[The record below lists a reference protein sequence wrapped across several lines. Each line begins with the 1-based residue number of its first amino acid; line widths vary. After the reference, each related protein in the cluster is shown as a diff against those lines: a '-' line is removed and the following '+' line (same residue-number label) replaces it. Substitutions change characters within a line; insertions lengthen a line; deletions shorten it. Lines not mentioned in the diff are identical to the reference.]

1 MAMDINNAIS
11 VIAYF
16 NNHNDAWRR
25 LEAIS
30 LKNCAEY
37 KNGYNSSLIKFPFDN
52 LIEVQKI
59 VAQYEEWKAHLK
71 KLDVDFAKTFS
82 ADWVPITDNF
92 IVDMAF
98 IDLSKEEL
106 PLLLLGCKS
115 EYYIKIACSSLL
127 QFIAD
132 YEEDKRNHSL
142 SLVTDSYIEFVE
154 NIADT
159 LDQRDDL
166 NIFFSKL
173 PDLWLDENY
182 ELDDFRSRD
191 LDNSVLWLYPRHK
204 SLKGCTDSDF
214 HNYGNDFWQVP
225 GISRKERKVLVPLK
239 IGSITLLKYRKVIKP
254 NMQDVLFW
262 YITVPLTEVGIWQ
275 AYLLKQT
282 YHLIGMRWHGGY
294 EKRIFINTY
303 ENIKNVLVHGNGEK
317 VRDRIRKQWNSDM
330 LPSVVLDENYAYI
343 THCWFDEWKGFVQ
356 MKWKVIY
363 DIDMKQICEFHLES
377 EKVLVGYNCGIIY

>member
-1 MAMDINNAIS
+1 MAKDINNAIS

-25 LEAIS
+25 LEAVS

-37 KNGYNSSLIKFPFDN
+37 INGYNISLIKFPFDN
-52 LIEVQKI
+52 LIEVQKV
-59 VAQYEEWKAHLK
+59 VAQYEEWKAHLE
-71 KLDVDFAKTFS
+71 KLDVDFAETFS
-82 ADWVPITDNF
+82 ADWIPITDNF

-98 IDLSKEEL
+98 IDLSKDEL

-115 EYYIKIACSSLL
+115 DYYIKVACASLL
-127 QFIAD
+127 HFMAD
-132 YEEDKRNHSL
+132 SEKDKRNHCL
-142 SLVTDSYIEFVE
+142 SLVADSYIELVE
-154 NIADT
+154 DIADT

-173 PDLWLDENY
+173 PALRLDENY
-182 ELDDFRSRD
+182 VLDDFCSWK
-191 LDNSVLWLYPRHK
+191 LDNSVLWLYPRYK
-204 SLKGCTDSDF
+204 LLKRFTDNDF
-214 HNYGNDFWQVP
+214 KNCENGFWQVP

-262 YITVPLTEVGIWQ
+262 YITVPFTEVGIWQ